1 MLSRVIFLGVYV
13 RWSEVCKER
22 KYLDP
27 GGVVNSK
34 NDFGGKINFTHLDK
48 NKKERPRVGRERNI
62 NKEREGRKQD

>member
-13 RWSEVCKER
+13 SLYEVCKER

-27 GGVVNSK
+27 GGFVNSK

-48 NKKERPRVGRERNI
+48 NKKE
-62 NKEREGRKQD
+62 